1 MTVTTEMHVRVWVTD
16 VWDIVDV
23 AVTPDSTAAHLK
35 KTALAQ
41 ATGRESDA
49 SDYVIKFRGAEVFN
63 EHQTLREL
71 SAPDRAPFIVLPRR
85 RQPVR

>member
-16 VWDIVDV
+16 VWDTVDV
-23 AVTPDSTAAHLK
+23 ALTPDSTVAHLK

-41 ATGRESDA
+41 ATGREPDP
-49 SDYVIKFRGAEVFN
+49 SDYVIKFRGAEIFN
-63 EHQTLREL
+63 EQRTLHEL
-71 SAPDRAPFIVLPRR
+71 GAPDGAPFIVLPRR